1 MNRSLLRIPIML
13 LTAVLLFLAW
23 PVGAFSEAPA
33 AAQAEED
40 KAWCAA
46 WCLNRMDLI
55 RGVSQDEH
63 QPPDFAL
70 GRELTRE
77 EALAIVIRLTGAEEE
92 AYQGNWATPFTDVS
106 SWARPYVGYA
116 YEHGMTKGTSTTA
129 FSGTKT
135 VTSEQYLTFLLR
147 ALGYSDE
154 SDFKWD
160 APFALADS
168 LGLTAGEYSRGC
180 SFLRGDVMYIT
191 WNALTVRFKD
201 STRCF
206 AGDLSSL
213 PSNAERVFTYNPCFL
228 FRCGGEGK
236 NSPEQLICLGT
247 DCREI
252 ARFTSE
258 TAGSLVTLRPYGTT
272 RNYIDDRYYYG
283 LCGLYHY
290 KDGTFTQVT
299 PLPVCDLVFYRQ
311 GAGSSGPVILTT
323 DGPFIQTAFGTCS
336 GDTIIEFPGEMI
348 REKIVWLSPED
359 GFGKPVDMIYALDG
373 SLAFRR
379 AEKTEDGLYRIYYY
393 AFVASGIECFS
404 CTLVEE
410 LWQSG
415 DFQYDHWKQEKDRL
429 AAAGPER

>member
-1 MNRSLLRIPIML
+1 MNRSLLRILIML

-23 PVGAFSEAPA
+23 PVGAFAEAPA

-154 SDFKWD
+154 SDFK
-160 APFALADS
+160 
-168 LGLTAGEYSRGC
+168 
-180 SFLRGDVMYIT
+180 
-191 WNALTVRFKD
+191 
-201 STRCF
+201 
-206 AGDLSSL
+206 
-213 PSNAERVFTYNPCFL
+213 
-228 FRCGGEGK
+228 
-236 NSPEQLICLGT
+236 
-247 DCREI
+247 
-252 ARFTSE
+252 
-258 TAGSLVTLRPYGTT
+258 
-272 RNYIDDRYYYG
+272 
-283 LCGLYHY
+283 
-290 KDGTFTQVT
+290 
-299 PLPVCDLVFYRQ
+299 
-311 GAGSSGPVILTT
+311 
-323 DGPFIQTAFGTCS
+323 
-336 GDTIIEFPGEMI
+336 
-348 REKIVWLSPED
+348 
-359 GFGKPVDMIYALDG
+359 
-373 SLAFRR
+373 
-379 AEKTEDGLYRIYYY
+379 
-393 AFVASGIECFS
+393 
-404 CTLVEE
+404 
-410 LWQSG
+410 
-415 DFQYDHWKQEKDRL
+415 
-429 AAAGPER
+429 